1 MIIHFSKP
9 SQADLKGVEN
19 LAFTRNN
26 LRRRKEGQLGQIES
40 RESD

>member
-1 MIIHFSKP
+1 VIVYSSKP

-26 LRRRKEGQLGQIES
+26 LRRRKEGQLGQMES